1 MSVKEKDNG
10 LKIKL
15 QSIFS
20 SYKWYEILFY
30 FIGVFA
36 IILVSIFCKSSIL
49 TIFLSILGLTYVFLV
64 SKKFKFAIIFG
75 VVYTTLYVVQSAFY
89 KNWGEFIINLC
100 VVLPILIVS
109 MISWFLKNDKRSLKV
124 QSKKISFKEILI
136 LLLVSAV
143 VSVGFYFVL
152 QYFNT
157 PNLIVATLSLF
168 ITILGNYLLMR
179 QSPLMFYAYILNN
192 IVVIL
197 IWLLPVLQG
206 EKNAIET
213 LPMLIVFSFYLIFNI
228 LGAINWH
235 KKENV
240 KNENNFQ
247 ENIADGNLEN
257 Q

>member
-30 FIGVFA
+30 FIGVFT

-124 QSKKISFKEILI
+124 QSKKISFI
-136 LLLVSAV
+136 
-143 VSVGFYFVL
+143 
-152 QYFNT
+152 
-157 PNLIVATLSLF
+157 
-168 ITILGNYLLMR
+168 
-179 QSPLMFYAYILNN
+179 
-192 IVVIL
+192 
-197 IWLLPVLQG
+197 
-206 EKNAIET
+206 
-213 LPMLIVFSFYLIFNI
+213 
-228 LGAINWH
+228 
-235 KKENV
+235 
-240 KNENNFQ
+240 
-247 ENIADGNLEN
+247 
-257 Q
+257 